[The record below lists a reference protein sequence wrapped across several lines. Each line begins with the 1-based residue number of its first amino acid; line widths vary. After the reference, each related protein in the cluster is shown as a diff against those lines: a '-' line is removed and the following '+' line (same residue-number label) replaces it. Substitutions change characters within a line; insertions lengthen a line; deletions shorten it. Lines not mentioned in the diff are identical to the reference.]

1 MDLETRRHTGMLLQ
15 LAVLFCCSYGALGKD
30 SCDGPL
36 VSSLPQSS
44 FRSSSQ
50 LSNSHGP
57 GFAKVNRRDGAGG
70 WAPVESNK
78 YQWLEVDLGERTEIT
93 AVATQGRYGSSD
105 WVSSFLLMFS
115 DTGRNWKQY
124 RQEDSIGAFTGNS
137 NADSVV
143 QFKLQQPVFARF
155 LRLLPLDWNPNGR
168 IGLRLE
174 AYGCPYKSDVAS
186 FDGSGCL
193 LYRFSPNTTPILTAK
208 DSISLKFKTLQ
219 NSGTLIHT
227 EGQHDRSLTLE
238 LHKGKLLL
246 HLKGKSASP
255 GPESHTVV
263 SLGSLLDD
271 LHWHH
276 VAIERVRGHVNF
288 TVDKSTQQIQVP
300 AELSPFEINEITFG
314 GVQCHGTQKV
324 LSRRNFHG
332 CLENLLWNEVNVND
346 LAKQH
351 QEVSITGN
359 VTFTCAEPVSVPVM
373 FAGAQSFLQ
382 LPGAALQQRDAGGGG
397 VALVAVGV
405 AISLQF
411 RTWNRAGLLLT
422 FDLQQQ
428 VGSLWLYLSETRVR
442 LQIHKA
448 GRILLDVVTGFG
460 LNDGQ
465 WHSVDLTARRG
476 RLTITVDKEESS
488 TAHASPSFPV
498 VSGNNLFFGGCPD
511 SKTNQEC
518 RNPFN
523 VFQGCMRHI
532 HVDNNAVD
540 LIKVQQMLIGNYS
553 DLQIDM
559 CGIIDRCSPSHC
571 EHGGRCTQSWSTF
584 HCNCSNTGYSGAT
597 CHSSV
602 YEQSCE
608 VYKHKGNTTGLY
620 YIDVDGSGLIKPQL
634 IYCNMT
640 DKTWMVIQHNNT
652 ELTKL
657 KASSGINQ
665 HLAYF
670 NYSADAEQLGAIITQ
685 AEHCEQEVFYHCR
698 KSRLLNTPDGS
709 PFTWWVGRT
718 DEPQTYWGG
727 AVPGS
732 QQCGCGLQGNCI
744 DSDHYCNCDAD
755 RKEWAADSGLLIHK
769 ENLPVRWVVVGDIQR
784 PESEAAYRV
793 SPLRCHGDKN
803 FWNAAFF
810 NKETSYLHFP
820 TFHGELSADISFL
833 FKTTA
838 SSGVFLENLGIK
850 DFIRVELS
858 SSMEVV
864 FSFDVGNGPFEVR
877 VETGGMALNDDRWH
891 RVRAERNVKEASLCV
906 DAFPCATQKAPADGH
921 IHLQLNSQL
930 FVGGTAS
937 RMKGFLGCIRSLQ
950 LNGRTLDLEERAKI
964 TPGVSPGC
972 PGHCGSYGH
981 LCQNQ
986 ARCVERYNGFSCD
999 CGLSAYAGPFC
1010 QREVSA
1016 YFKPGTSVQY
1026 TFKEPY
1032 ELTRNTSTQS
1042 QSSSIYSDLT
1052 LRGENVSFSFRTT
1065 QSPALLLYICSYY
1078 REYLAVLLNRNGYL
1092 DVKYKLQNSRD
1103 AEVFRTSIRNLANGQ
1118 LHRVSIRRI
1127 SETVSVQIDQH
1138 RREDFNLTSDTEFNA
1153 IKSVVLGKVQ
1163 ESGELDPEIARLNSL
1178 GFSGCLSVVQ
1188 FNSITPLK
1196 AALLY
1201 PNTSP
1206 VIVTGPLAESTC
1218 GSSSPANPYPAET
1231 THPLSDHSGTVGTG
1245 EPIVNAI
1252 KSDSALIGGVIAV
1265 VIFVILSAL
1274 AIMVRFLY
1282 RRKETFHSQ
1291 EPKSIKPEAD
1301 SPEYPFHSEPT
1312 SQNVL
1317 SENQKEYFI

>member
-1 MDLETRRHTGMLLQ
+1 HW
-15 LAVLFCCSYGALGKD
+15 Y

-186 FDGSGCL
+186 FEGSGCL
-193 LYRFSPNTTPILTAK
+193 LYRFSPNPTPIRTAK

-227 EGQHDRSLTLE
+227 EGQQDRSLTLE
-238 LHKGKLLL
+238 LHKGTLLL
-246 HLKGKSASP
+246 HLRKGAST

-276 VAIERVRGHVNF
+276 VAIERVSGHVNF

-300 AELSPFEINEITFG
+300 AELSPFEINEISFG
-314 GVQCHGTQKV
+314 GVQCHGTQMV

-346 LAKQH
+346 L
-351 QEVSITGN
+351 
-359 VTFTCAEPVSVPVM
+359 PVSVPVT

-382 LPGAALQQRDAGGGG
+382 LPGAALQQRD
-397 VALVAVGV
+397 
-405 AISLQF
+405 F

-511 SKTNQEC
+511 SKNNQEC

-858 SSMEVV
+858 SPMEVV

-906 DAFPCATQKAPADGH
+906 DSFPGTTQKAPADGH

-972 PGHCGSYGH
+972 PGHCSSYGH

-1078 REYLAVLLNRNGYL
+1078 REYLAVLLNRNG
-1092 DVKYKLQNSRD
+1092 KKQRD
-1103 AEVFRTSIRNLANGQ
+1103 KENTKKKSFLAFLNISMIRSNTPLFSIYFYIYR
-1118 LHRVSIRRI
+1118 
-1127 SETVSVQIDQH
+1127 
-1138 RREDFNLTSDTEFNA
+1138 
-1153 IKSVVLGKVQ
+1153 
-1163 ESGELDPEIARLNSL
+1163 SGELDPEIARLNSL

-1218 GSSSPANPYPAET
+1218 GSSSPANTYPAET

-1274 AIMVRFLY
+1274 AVMVRFLY
-1282 RRKETFHSQ
+1282 RRKVTFHSQ

>member
-1 MDLETRRHTGMLLQ
+1 MCAIQR
-15 LAVLFCCSYGALGKD
+15 VNGKD
-30 SCDGPL
+30 KTFKCQLPYLG
-36 VSSLPQSS
+36 SLCVFPS
-44 FRSSSQ
+44 
-50 LSNSHGP
+50 
-57 GFAKVNRRDGAGG
+57 GAGG

-193 LYRFSPNTTPILTAK
+193 LYRFSPNPTPIRTAK

-238 LHKGKLLL
+238 LHKGTLLL
-246 HLKGKSASP
+246 HLRKGT
-255 GPESHTVV
+255 SHTVV

-276 VAIERVRGHVNF
+276 VAIERVSGHVNF

-300 AELSPFEINEITFG
+300 AELSPFEINEISFG
-314 GVQCHGTQKV
+314 GVQCHGTQMV

-346 LAKQH
+346 LAKQR
-351 QEVSITGN
+351 QKVSITGN
-359 VTFTCAEPVSVPVM
+359 VTFTCAEPVSVPVT

-397 VALVAVGV
+397 V
-405 AISLQF
+405 F

-511 SKTNQEC
+511 SKNNQEC

-532 HVDNNAVD
+532 RVDNNAVD

-670 NYSADAEQLGAIITQ
+670 NYSADVEQLGAIITQ

-858 SSMEVV
+858 SPMEVV

-906 DAFPCATQKAPADGH
+906 DSFPGTTQKAPADGH

-972 PGHCGSYGH
+972 PGHCSSYGH

-1078 REYLAVLLNRNGYL
+1078 REYLAVLLNRNGKKQR
-1092 DVKYKLQNSRD
+1092 DEKIQNTY

-1127 SETVSVQIDQH
+1127 SETVSVQVIY
-1138 RREDFNLTSDTEFNA
+1138 FVTIN
-1153 IKSVVLGKVQ
+1153 
-1163 ESGELDPEIARLNSL
+1163 SGELDPEIARLNSL

-1218 GSSSPANPYPAET
+1218 GSSSPANTYPAET
-1231 THPLSDHSGTVGTG
+1231 THPLSGKRGGFKLSLAILVGG
-1245 EPIVNAI
+1245 
-1252 KSDSALIGGVIAV
+1252 SDSALIGGVIAV

-1274 AIMVRFLY
+1274 AVMVRFLY

>member
-1 MDLETRRHTGMLLQ
+1 MCNY
-15 LAVLFCCSYGALGKD
+15 ACACSFCHKSGTENH
-30 SCDGPL
+30 
-36 VSSLPQSS
+36 
-44 FRSSSQ
+44 SQ
-50 LSNSHGP
+50 WRITIGNA
-57 GFAKVNRRDGAGG
+57 FN
-70 WAPVESNK
+70 SNK

-186 FDGSGCL
+186 FEGSGCL
-193 LYRFSPNTTPILTAK
+193 LYRFSPNPTPIRTAK

-227 EGQHDRSLTLE
+227 EGQQDRSLTLE
-238 LHKGKLLL
+238 LHKGTLLL
-246 HLKGKSASP
+246 HLRKGKGAST

-276 VAIERVRGHVNF
+276 VAIERVSGHVNF

-300 AELSPFEINEITFG
+300 AELSPFEINEISFG
-314 GVQCHGTQKV
+314 GVQCHGTQMV

-346 LAKQH
+346 LAKQR
-351 QEVSITGN
+351 QKVSITGN
-359 VTFTCAEPVSVPVM
+359 VTFTCAEPVSVPVT

-397 VALVAVGV
+397 V
-405 AISLQF
+405 F

-511 SKTNQEC
+511 SKNNQEC

-755 RKEWAADSGLLIHK
+755 RKEWYNTITNYDSHS
-769 ENLPVRWVVVGDIQR
+769 R

-858 SSMEVV
+858 SPMEVV

-906 DAFPCATQKAPADGH
+906 DSFPGTTQKAPADGH

-972 PGHCGSYGH
+972 PGHCSSYGH

-1078 REYLAVLLNRNGYL
+1078 REYLAVLLNRNG
-1092 DVKYKLQNSRD
+1092 KKQRD
-1103 AEVFRTSIRNLANGQ
+1103 KENTKKKSFLAFLNISMIRSNTPLFSIYFYIYRVNPNL
-1118 LHRVSIRRI
+1118 
-1127 SETVSVQIDQH
+1127 
-1138 RREDFNLTSDTEFNA
+1138 F
-1153 IKSVVLGKVQ
+1153 VLGKVQ

-1218 GSSSPANPYPAET
+1218 GSSSPANTYPAET
-1231 THPLSDHSGTVGTG
+1231 THPLS
-1245 EPIVNAI
+1245 VNAI

-1274 AIMVRFLY
+1274 AVMVRFLY
-1282 RRKETFHSQ
+1282 RRKVTFHSQ

>member
-1 MDLETRRHTGMLLQ
+1 PQKCILP
-15 LAVLFCCSYGALGKD
+15 YLG
-30 SCDGPL
+30 
-36 VSSLPQSS
+36 SLCVFPS
-44 FRSSSQ
+44 
-50 LSNSHGP
+50 
-57 GFAKVNRRDGAGG
+57 GAGG

-193 LYRFSPNTTPILTAK
+193 LYRFSPNPTPIRTAK

-238 LHKGKLLL
+238 LHKGTLLL
-246 HLKGKSASP
+246 HLRKGSSRL
-255 GPESHTVV
+255 GSLSRTGHTVV

-276 VAIERVRGHVNF
+276 VAIERVSGHVNF

-300 AELSPFEINEITFG
+300 AELSPFEINEISFG
-314 GVQCHGTQKV
+314 GVQCHGTQMV

-346 LAKQH
+346 LAKQR
-351 QEVSITGN
+351 QKVSITGN
-359 VTFTCAEPVSVPVM
+359 VTFTCAEPVSVPVT

-382 LPGAALQQRDAGGGG
+382 LPGAALH
-397 VALVAVGV
+397 
-405 AISLQF
+405 LQF

-422 FDLQQQ
+422 FDLQAAYCCETLTLAHCCC
-428 VGSLWLYLSETRVR
+428 VCSVYVLS
-442 LQIHKA
+442 I
-448 GRILLDVVTGFG
+448 GFG

-498 VSGNNLFFGGCPD
+498 VSGNNLFFGG
-511 SKTNQEC
+511 KRE
-518 RNPFN
+518 NPFN

-532 HVDNNAVD
+532 RVDNNAVD

-640 DKTWMVIQHNNT
+640 GKPHSHSQTHTHTHTHQT
-652 ELTKL
+652 LPQG
-657 KASSGINQ
+657 ASSGINQ

-670 NYSADAEQLGAIITQ
+670 NYSADVEQLGAIITQ

-858 SSMEVV
+858 SPMEVV

-906 DAFPCATQKAPADGH
+906 DSFPGTTQKAPADGH

-972 PGHCGSYGH
+972 PGHCSSYGH

-1127 SETVSVQIDQH
+1127 SETVSVQVIY
-1138 RREDFNLTSDTEFNA
+1138 FVTIN
-1153 IKSVVLGKVQ
+1153 
-1163 ESGELDPEIARLNSL
+1163 SGELDPEIARLNSL

-1218 GSSSPANPYPAET
+1218 GSSSPANTYPAET

-1274 AIMVRFLY
+1274 AVMVRFLY

>member
-1 MDLETRRHTGMLLQ
+1 LLISSVTNPFQNPLHQCGHML
-15 LAVLFCCSYGALGKD
+15 FSIGGGKAIG
-30 SCDGPL
+30 SIHQCGSIYFYFMKKKW
-36 VSSLPQSS
+36 VCQSS
-44 FRSSSQ
+44 
-50 LSNSHGP
+50 G
-57 GFAKVNRRDGAGG
+57 GG
-70 WAPVESNK
+70 WKE
-78 YQWLEVDLGERTEIT
+78 L
-93 AVATQGRYGSSD
+93 
-105 WVSSFLLMFS
+105 
-115 DTGRNWKQY
+115 
-124 RQEDSIGAFTGNS
+124 QEDRIIAFTGNS

-193 LYRFSPNTTPILTAK
+193 LYKFSPNPTPIRTAK

-227 EGQHDRSLTLE
+227 EGLHDRSLTLE
-238 LHKGKLLL
+238 LHKGTLLL
-246 HLKGKSASP
+246 HLRKADCQRADSKPQFSASP

-276 VAIERVRGHVNF
+276 VAIERVSGHVNF

-300 AELSPFEINEITFG
+300 AELSPFEINEISFG
-314 GVQCHGTQKV
+314 GVQCHGTQMV

-346 LAKQH
+346 LAKQR
-351 QEVSITGN
+351 QKVSITGN
-359 VTFTCAEPVSVPVM
+359 VTFTCAEPVSVPVT
-373 FAGAQSFLQ
+373 FAGTQSYLQ
-382 LPGAALQQRDAGGGG
+382 LPGAALH
-397 VALVAVGV
+397 
-405 AISLQF
+405 LQF

-511 SKTNQEC
+511 SKNNQEC

-532 HVDNNAVD
+532 RVDNNAVD

-571 EHGGRCTQSWSTF
+571 EHRGRCTQSWSTF

-858 SSMEVV
+858 SPMEVV

-906 DAFPCATQKAPADGH
+906 DSFPGTTQKAPADGH

-937 RMKGFLGCIRSLQ
+937 RMKGFLGCIRS
-950 LNGRTLDLEERAKI
+950 AKI

-972 PGHCGSYGH
+972 PGHCSSYGH

-1078 REYLAVLLNRNGYL
+1078 REYLAVLLNRNGKKQR
-1092 DVKYKLQNSRD
+1092 DFKKKIQIKKYFLAFLNISMIRM
-1103 AEVFRTSIRNLANGQ
+1103 FTGSIL
-1118 LHRVSIRRI
+1118 LFCF
-1127 SETVSVQIDQH
+1127 QIDQQ
-1138 RREDFNLTSDTEFNA
+1138 RREDFNLSSDTEFNA

-1218 GSSSPANPYPAET
+1218 GSSSPANTYPAET

-1274 AIMVRFLY
+1274 AVMVRFLY
-1282 RRKETFHSQ
+1282 RRKVTFHSQ

>member
-1 MDLETRRHTGMLLQ
+1 MRTIELCNTSHRVTHKQIHIITL
-15 LAVLFCCSYGALGKD
+15 
-30 SCDGPL
+30 
-36 VSSLPQSS
+36 
-44 FRSSSQ
+44 SSSKFMPA
-50 LSNSHGP
+50 LT
-57 GFAKVNRRDGAGG
+57 GFLPYLGSLCVFPSGAGG

-193 LYRFSPNTTPILTAK
+193 LYKFSPNPTPIRTAK

-227 EGQHDRSLTLE
+227 EGLHDRSLTLE
-238 LHKGKLLL
+238 LHKGTLLL
-246 HLKGKSASP
+246 HLRKGKGASP

-276 VAIERVRGHVNF
+276 VAIERVSGHVNF

-300 AELSPFEINEITFG
+300 AELSPFEINEISFG
-314 GVQCHGTQKV
+314 GVQCHGTQMV

-346 LAKQH
+346 LAKQR
-351 QEVSITGN
+351 QKVSITGN
-359 VTFTCAEPVSVPVM
+359 VTFTCAEPVSVPVT
-373 FAGAQSFLQ
+373 FAGTQSYLQ

-397 VALVAVGV
+397 V
-405 AISLQF
+405 F

-511 SKTNQEC
+511 SKNNQEC

-532 HVDNNAVD
+532 RVDNNAVD

-571 EHGGRCTQSWSTF
+571 EHRGRCTQSWSTF

-858 SSMEVV
+858 SPMEVV

-906 DAFPCATQKAPADGH
+906 DSFPGTTQKAPADGH

-972 PGHCGSYGH
+972 PGHCSSYGH

-1078 REYLAVLLNRNGYL
+1078 REYLAVLLNRNGKKQR
-1092 DVKYKLQNSRD
+1092 DFKKKIQIKKYFLAFLNISMIRS
-1103 AEVFRTSIRNLANGQ
+1103 SIL
-1118 LHRVSIRRI
+1118 LFCF
-1127 SETVSVQIDQH
+1127 QIDQQ
-1138 RREDFNLTSDTEFNA
+1138 RREDFNLSSDTEFNA

-1218 GSSSPANPYPAET
+1218 GSSSPANTYPAET

-1274 AIMVRFLY
+1274 AVMVRFLY
-1282 RRKETFHSQ
+1282 RRKVTFHSQ

>member
-1 MDLETRRHTGMLLQ
+1 MGAMLEVVNDYLL
-15 LAVLFCCSYGALGKD
+15 FSSSEN

-36 VSSLPQSS
+36 VSNLPQSS

-115 DTGRNWKQY
+115 DTGCNWKQY
-124 RQEDSIGAFTGNS
+124 RQEDNIRAFTGNS

-174 AYGCPYKSDVAS
+174 AYGCPYKSDVAR
-186 FDGSGCL
+186 FDGSSCL
-193 LYRFSPNTTPILTAK
+193 LYRFSPNPTSSQTAK
-208 DSISLKFKTLQ
+208 DTISLKFKTLQ

-227 EGQHDRSLTLE
+227 EGQDDHTITLE
-238 LHKGKLLL
+238 DYVILFILIWTGADKRTVALHM
-246 HLKGKSASP
+246 
-255 GPESHTVV
+255 VV

-271 LHWHH
+271 QHWHH
-276 VAIERVRGHVNF
+276 VAIERFSGHLNF
-288 TVDKSTQQIQVP
+288 TVDKSSQQIQVP
-300 AELSPFEINEITFG
+300 AELSPSEINKISYG
-314 GVQCHGTQKV
+314 GVQCHGSQRV
-324 LSRRNFHG
+324 MSRRNFHG
-332 CLENLLWNEVNVND
+332 CLENLLWNDVNVID
-346 LAKQH
+346 LAKQ
-351 QEVSITGN
+351 QQQVSITGN
-359 VTFTCAEPVSVPVM
+359 VTFTCAEPVSVPVT

-382 LPGAALQQRDAGGGG
+382 LPGAAH
-397 VALVAVGV
+397 
-405 AISLQF
+405 LQF

-428 VGSLWLYLSETRVR
+428 AGSLWLYLSEARVR

-448 GRILLDVVTGFG
+448 GRYTILVDVTAGFG

-465 WHSVDLTARRG
+465 WHSVDLIARRG
-476 RLTITVDKEESS
+476 HLTITVDKEEDS

-511 SKTNQEC
+511 SENNQEC

-602 YEQSCE
+602 YEKSCE
-608 VYKHKGNTTGLY
+608 AYKHQGNTSGLY
-620 YIDVDGSGLIKPQL
+620 YIDVDGSGPIKSQL

-640 DKTWMVIQHNNT
+640 DKTWLVIQHNNT

-670 NYSADAEQLGAIITQ
+670 NYSADAEQLWAIITQ
-685 AEHCEQEVFYHCR
+685 AEHCEQEVLYHCR
-698 KSRLLNTPDGS
+698 KSLLLNTPDGS

-755 RKEWAADSGLLIHK
+755 RKEWATDSGLLTHK

-784 PESEAAYRV
+784 PGSEAAYKV
-793 SPLRCHGDKN
+793 GPLKCHGDKN

-838 SSGVFLENLGIK
+838 ASGVFLENLGIK

-858 SSMEVV
+858 SPTEVV

-877 VETGGMALNDDRWH
+877 VETGDVALNDDRWH
-891 RVRAERNVKEASLCV
+891 RVRAERNVKEASLRV
-906 DAFPCATQKAPADGH
+906 DAFPNATQKAPADGH

-964 TPGVSPGC
+964 TPGVRPGC
-972 PGHCGSYGH
+972 PGHCSSYGE

-986 ARCVERYNGFSCD
+986 GRCVEMYNGFSCD

-1016 YFKPGTSVQY
+1016 DFKPGTSVQY

-1032 ELTRNTSTQS
+1032 ELNRNIST
-1042 QSSSIYSDLT
+1042 QSSSIYSDLK
-1052 LRGENVSFSFRTT
+1052 LRGENVSFSFRSS
-1065 QSPALLLYICSYY
+1065 QSPALLLYVSSYY
-1078 REYLAVLLNRNGYL
+1078 REYLAVVNGLFLNPQFEL
-1092 DVKYKLQNSRD
+1092 STKCLQ
-1103 AEVFRTSIRNLANGQ
+1103 VLFCNLF
-1118 LHRVSIRRI
+1118 
-1127 SETVSVQIDQH
+1127 QIDQH
-1138 RREDFNLTSDTEFNA
+1138 EREDFNLTSDAEFNA
-1153 IKSVVLGKVQ
+1153 IKSVVLGKVH
-1163 ESGELDPEIARLNSL
+1163 ESGELDPEIARLNSQ

-1188 FNSITPLK
+1188 FNSVAPLK

-1206 VIVTGPLAESTC
+1206 VIVIGSLAESTC
-1218 GSSSPANPYPAET
+1218 GSSSPVNPYPAET
-1231 THPLSDHSGTVGTG
+1231 THSLSGKRGGVKFPMMGG
-1245 EPIVNAI
+1245 VC
-1252 KSDSALIGGVIAV
+1252 GVIAV
-1265 VIFVILSAL
+1265 VIFVILCAL
-1274 AIMVRFLY
+1274 AIMARFLY
-1282 RRKETFHSQ
+1282 RRKETFHTQ
-1291 EPKSIKPEAD
+1291 EPQGIKPEAD
-1301 SPEYPFHSEPT
+1301 SPEYPFHSEPN
-1312 SQNVL
+1312 SQNIL

>member
-1 MDLETRRHTGMLLQ
+1 MENLMLYIYTPNRPNGSSFCGLTHFFVFPIG
-15 LAVLFCCSYGALGKD
+15 LAD
-30 SCDGPL
+30 SCDSPL
-36 VSSLPQSS
+36 VSNLPQSS
-44 FRSSSQ
+44 FRSSTQ
-50 LSNSHGP
+50 LSGSHGP

-70 WAPVESNK
+70 WAPVESNR

-115 DTGRNWKQY
+115 DTGRNWRQY
-124 RQEDSIGAFTGNS
+124 RQEDSIGVFAGNS

-143 QFKLQQPVFARF
+143 QFKLQEPVFARF
-155 LRLLPLDWNPNGR
+155 MRLLPLDWNPNGR

-193 LYRFSPNTTPILTAK
+193 LYSFSPKPTPNPAGKDIL
-208 DSISLKFKTLQ
+208 SLKFKTQL
-219 NSGTLIHT
+219 NSGTLIHV
-227 EGQHDRSLTLE
+227 EGRHDRSLTLE
-238 LHKGKLLL
+238 LHRGKLLL
-246 HLKGKSASP
+246 HLRKGSKSASP
-255 GPESHTVV
+255 VPESHTAV

-271 LHWHH
+271 QHWHH
-276 VAIERVRGHVNF
+276 VAVERVSGHVNF
-288 TVDKSTQQIQVP
+288 TVDKHTEQILVP
-300 AELSPFEINEITFG
+300 ADISFG
-314 GVQCHGTQKV
+314 GVHCHGTPRV

-332 CLENLLWNEVNVND
+332 CFENLLWNNVNVID

-351 QEVSITGN
+351 QQVSIMGN
-359 VTFTCAEPVSVPVM
+359 VTFTCAEPVSVPVT
-373 FAGAQSFLQ
+373 FAGAQSFLR
-382 LPGAALQQRDAGGGG
+382 LPGATVD
-397 VALVAVGV
+397 
-405 AISLQF
+405 ISLQF
-411 RTWNRAGLLLT
+411 RTWNKAGLLLT

-428 VGSLWLYLSETRVR
+428 AGSLWLFLSEARVR
-442 LQIHKA
+442 VQIHKA
-448 GRILLDVVTGFG
+448 GRILVDIVTGFG

-465 WHSVDLTARRG
+465 WHSVDLTARRE
-476 RLTITVDKEESS
+476 RLTLTVDKDESL

-498 VSGNNLFFGGCPD
+498 ASGNDLFFGGCPGSD
-511 SKTNQEC
+511 NNQEC

-532 HVDNNAVD
+532 QVHSDTVD
-540 LIKVQQMLIGNYS
+540 LVKVQQMLIGNYS
-553 DLQIDM
+553 DLQIDI
-559 CGIIDRCSPSHC
+559 CGIVDRCSPSHC
-571 EHGGRCTQSWSTF
+571 EHGGRCSQSWSTF
-584 HCNCSNTGYSGAT
+584 HCNCSSTGYSGAT

-608 VYKHKGNTTGLY
+608 AYKHKGNASGLY
-620 YIDVDGSGLIKPQL
+620 HIDVDGSGPIKPQL

-640 DKTWMVIQHNNT
+640 GKPYTRSHSLYQTWLVIQHNNT

-657 KASSGINQ
+657 KASSGINR

-670 NYSADAEQLGAIITQ
+670 NYSADAEQLRAIISQ
-685 AEHCEQEVFYHCR
+685 AEHCEQELVYDCR

-709 PFTWWVGRT
+709 PFTWWVGRS

-755 RKEWAADSGLLIHK
+755 RKEWATDSGLLTHK

-784 PESEAAYRV
+784 PGSEAAYRV

-838 SSGVFLENLGIK
+838 PSGVFLENLGIK
-850 DFIRVELS
+850 DFIRVELTPT
-858 SSMEVV
+858 EVV
-864 FSFDVGNGPFEVR
+864 FSFDVGNGPLDVR
-877 VETGGMALNDDRWH
+877 VETGGVALNDDRWH
-891 RVRAERNVKEASLCV
+891 RVRAERNVKEASLRV
-906 DAFPCATQKAPADGH
+906 DSFPGATQKAPADGH

-930 FVGGTAS
+930 FVGRKTQ
-937 RMKGFLGCIRSLQ
+937 GFLGCIRSLQ

-964 TPGVSPGC
+964 TPGVKSGC
-972 PGHCGSYGH
+972 PGHCSSYGE

-986 ARCVERYNGFSCD
+986 GRCVERYNGFSCD

-1016 YFKPGTSVQY
+1016 SFKLGTSVQY

-1032 ELTRNTSTQS
+1032 ELNRNTSTQF

-1052 LRGENVSFSFRTT
+1052 LRGENISFSFRTT
-1065 QSPALLLYICSYY
+1065 QSPALLLYVSSYY

-1092 DVKYKLQNSRD
+1092 DIKYKLENNRD
-1103 AEVFRTSIRNLANGQ
+1103 AEVFRTNVRNLANGQ
-1118 LHRVSIRRI
+1118 LHRVSIRRLL
-1127 SETVSVQIDQH
+1127 ETVSVQVTTAIPVQQNY
-1138 RREDFNLTSDTEFNA
+1138 ESVTAQFTYSVIAQLTYF
-1153 IKSVVLGKVQ
+1153 LPVQ
-1163 ESGELDPEIARLNSL
+1163 LTYSSGDLDPEIARLNSL

-1188 FNSITPLK
+1188 FNSVAPLK

-1201 PNTSP
+1201 PDTSP

-1218 GSSSPANPYPAET
+1218 GSSFPVNPYPAKT

-1252 KSDSALIGGVIAV
+1252 KSDSALIGGMIAV
-1265 VIFVILSAL
+1265 LIFVILSAL
-1274 AIMVRFLY
+1274 AIMARFLY

-1291 EPKSIKPEAD
+1291 EPRDIKPEVD

>member
-1 MDLETRRHTGMLLQ
+1 MGTISGLPGLFTGELP
-15 LAVLFCCSYGALGKD
+15 YLG
-30 SCDGPL
+30 
-36 VSSLPQSS
+36 SLCVFPS
-44 FRSSSQ
+44 
-50 LSNSHGP
+50 
-57 GFAKVNRRDGAGG
+57 GAGG

-193 LYRFSPNTTPILTAK
+193 LYRFSPNPTPIRTAK

-238 LHKGKLLL
+238 LHKGTLLL
-246 HLKGKSASP
+246 HLRKGKSASP

-276 VAIERVRGHVNF
+276 VAIERVSGHVNF

-300 AELSPFEINEITFG
+300 AELSPFEINEISFG
-314 GVQCHGTQKV
+314 GVQCHGTQMV

-346 LAKQH
+346 LAKQR
-351 QEVSITGN
+351 QKVSITGN
-359 VTFTCAEPVSVPVM
+359 VTFTCAEPVSVPVT

-397 VALVAVGV
+397 V
-405 AISLQF
+405 F

-511 SKTNQEC
+511 SKNNQEC

-532 HVDNNAVD
+532 RVDNNAVD

-670 NYSADAEQLGAIITQ
+670 NYSADVEQLGAIITQ

-858 SSMEVV
+858 SPMEVV

-906 DAFPCATQKAPADGH
+906 DSFPGTTQKAPADGH

-972 PGHCGSYGH
+972 PGHCSSYGH

-1078 REYLAVLLNRNGYL
+1078 REYLAVLLNRNGKKQR
-1092 DVKYKLQNSRD
+1092 DEKIQNTCKKKYFLPFLNISMIRSNTPL
-1103 AEVFRTSIRNLANGQ
+1103 FSIYCT
-1118 LHRVSIRRI
+1118 
-1127 SETVSVQIDQH
+1127 E
-1138 RREDFNLTSDTEFNA
+1138 REDFNLTSDTEFNA

-1218 GSSSPANPYPAET
+1218 GSSSPANTYPAET

-1274 AIMVRFLY
+1274 AVMVRFLY

>member
-1 MDLETRRHTGMLLQ
+1 MVVGARLTGLP
-15 LAVLFCCSYGALGKD
+15 YLG
-30 SCDGPL
+30 
-36 VSSLPQSS
+36 SLCVFPS
-44 FRSSSQ
+44 
-50 LSNSHGP
+50 
-57 GFAKVNRRDGAGG
+57 GAGG

-193 LYRFSPNTTPILTAK
+193 LYKFSPNPTPIRTAK

-227 EGQHDRSLTLE
+227 EGLHDRSLTLE
-238 LHKGKLLL
+238 LHKGTLLL
-246 HLKGKSASP
+246 HLRKADCQRADSKPQFSASP

-276 VAIERVRGHVNF
+276 VAIERVSGHVNF

-300 AELSPFEINEITFG
+300 AELSPFEINEISFG
-314 GVQCHGTQKV
+314 GVQCHGTQMV

-346 LAKQH
+346 LAKQR
-351 QEVSITGN
+351 QKVSITGN
-359 VTFTCAEPVSVPVM
+359 VTFTCAEPVSVPVT
-373 FAGAQSFLQ
+373 FAGTQSYLQ
-382 LPGAALQQRDAGGGG
+382 LPGAALH
-397 VALVAVGV
+397 
-405 AISLQF
+405 LQF

-511 SKTNQEC
+511 SKNNQEC

-532 HVDNNAVD
+532 RVDNNAVD

-571 EHGGRCTQSWSTF
+571 EHRGRCTQSWSTF

-858 SSMEVV
+858 SPMEVV

-906 DAFPCATQKAPADGH
+906 DSFPGTTQKAPADGH

-972 PGHCGSYGH
+972 PGHCSSYGH

-1078 REYLAVLLNRNGYL
+1078 REYLAVLLNRNGKKQR
-1092 DVKYKLQNSRD
+1092 DFKKKIQIKKYFLAFLNISMIRM
-1103 AEVFRTSIRNLANGQ
+1103 FTGSIL
-1118 LHRVSIRRI
+1118 LFCF
-1127 SETVSVQIDQH
+1127 QIDQQ
-1138 RREDFNLTSDTEFNA
+1138 RREDFNLSSDTEFNA

-1218 GSSSPANPYPAET
+1218 GSSSPANTYPAET

-1274 AIMVRFLY
+1274 AVMVRFLY
-1282 RRKETFHSQ
+1282 RRKVTFHSQ

>member
-1 MDLETRRHTGMLLQ
+1 MDLETRRHTEMLLQ
-15 LAVLFCCSYGALGKD
+15 LAVIFCCSYGAIGKD

-193 LYRFSPNTTPILTAK
+193 LYRFSPNPTPIRTAK

-238 LHKGKLLL
+238 LHKGTLLL
-246 HLKGKSASP
+246 HLRKGKGASP

-276 VAIERVRGHVNF
+276 VAIERVSGHVNF

-300 AELSPFEINEITFG
+300 AELSPFEINEISFG
-314 GVQCHGTQKV
+314 GVQCHGTQMV

-332 CLENLLWNEVNVND
+332 CLENLIWNEVNVND
-346 LAKQH
+346 LAKQR
-351 QEVSITGN
+351 QKVSITGN
-359 VTFTCAEPVSVPVM
+359 VTFTCAEPVSVPVT
-373 FAGAQSFLQ
+373 FTGAQSFLQ

-511 SKTNQEC
+511 SKNNQEC

-532 HVDNNAVD
+532 RVDNNAVD

-608 VYKHKGNTTGLY
+608 VYKQKGNTTGLY

-640 DKTWMVIQHNNT
+640 DETWMVIQHNNT

-858 SSMEVV
+858 SPMEVV

-906 DAFPCATQKAPADGH
+906 DSFPGTTQKAPADGH

-972 PGHCGSYGH
+972 PGHCSSYGH

-1206 VIVTGPLAESTC
+1206 VIVTGPLVESTC
-1218 GSSSPANPYPAET
+1218 GSSSPANTYPAET
-1231 THPLSDHSGTVGTG
+1231 THPLS
-1245 EPIVNAI
+1245 
-1252 KSDSALIGGVIAV
+1252 GVIAV

-1274 AIMVRFLY
+1274 AVMVRFLY

>member
-1 MDLETRRHTGMLLQ
+1 MPVRVPSVIRPVSQTKITPSLGLKTILNGESPLEMLLMSKIR
-15 LAVLFCCSYGALGKD
+15 LKLC
-30 SCDGPL
+30 
-36 VSSLPQSS
+36 
-44 FRSSSQ
+44 
-50 LSNSHGP
+50 P
-57 GFAKVNRRDGAGG
+57 GNCAGG

-186 FDGSGCL
+186 FEGSGCL
-193 LYRFSPNTTPILTAK
+193 LYRFSPNPTPIRTAK

-227 EGQHDRSLTLE
+227 EGQQDRSLTLE
-238 LHKGKLLL
+238 LHKGTLLL
-246 HLKGKSASP
+246 HLRKGKGAST

-276 VAIERVRGHVNF
+276 VAIERVSGHVNF

-300 AELSPFEINEITFG
+300 AELSPFEINEISFG
-314 GVQCHGTQKV
+314 GVQCHGTQMV

-346 LAKQH
+346 LAKQR
-351 QEVSITGN
+351 QKVSITGN
-359 VTFTCAEPVSVPVM
+359 VTFTCAEPVSVPVT

-397 VALVAVGV
+397 V
-405 AISLQF
+405 F

-511 SKTNQEC
+511 SKNNQEC

-858 SSMEVV
+858 SPMEVV

-906 DAFPCATQKAPADGH
+906 DSFPGTTQKAPADGH

-972 PGHCGSYGH
+972 PGHCSSYGH

-1078 REYLAVLLNRNGYL
+1078 REYLAVLLNRNG
-1092 DVKYKLQNSRD
+1092 KKQRD
-1103 AEVFRTSIRNLANGQ
+1103 KENTKKKSFLAFLNISMIRSNTPLFSIYFYIY
-1118 LHRVSIRRI
+1118 RVL
-1127 SETVSVQIDQH
+1127 
-1138 RREDFNLTSDTEFNA
+1138 FF
-1153 IKSVVLGKVQ
+1153 SVVLGKVQ

-1218 GSSSPANPYPAET
+1218 GSSSPANTYPAET

-1274 AIMVRFLY
+1274 AVMVRFLY
-1282 RRKETFHSQ
+1282 RRKVTFHSQ

>member
-1 MDLETRRHTGMLLQ
+1 MGSRAQRLILCFVFHVCLI
-15 LAVLFCCSYGALGKD
+15 D

-36 VSSLPQSS
+36 VSNLPQSS

-78 YQWLEVDLGERTEIT
+78 YQWLEVDLGVRTEIT

-115 DTGRNWKQY
+115 DTGCNWKQY
-124 RQEDSIGAFTGNS
+124 RQEDNIRAFTGNS

-143 QFKLQQPVFARF
+143 QFKLQQAVFARF

-174 AYGCPYKSDVAS
+174 AYGCPYKSDVAR
-186 FDGSGCL
+186 FDGSSCL
-193 LYRFSPNTTPILTAK
+193 IYRFSPNPTPSQTAK
-208 DSISLKFKTLQ
+208 DTISLKFKTLQ

-227 EGQHDRSLTLE
+227 EGQDDHTLTVRTRRFIIINITCDQF
-238 LHKGKLLL
+238 
-246 HLKGKSASP
+246 S
-255 GPESHTVV
+255 SHMVV

-271 LHWHH
+271 QHWHD
-276 VAIERVRGHVNF
+276 VAIVRFSGHLNF
-288 TVDKSTQQIQVP
+288 TVDKSSQTCWN
-300 AELSPFEINEITFG
+300 INFGLMFFHKISYG
-314 GVQCHGTQKV
+314 GVQCHGSQRV
-324 LSRRNFHG
+324 MSRRNFHG
-332 CLENLLWNEVNVND
+332 CLENLLWNDVNVID
-346 LAKQH
+346 LAKQ
-351 QEVSITGN
+351 QQQVSITGN
-359 VTFTCAEPVSVPVM
+359 VTFTCAEPVSVPVT

-382 LPGAALQQRDAGGGG
+382 LPGAAH
-397 VALVAVGV
+397 
-405 AISLQF
+405 LQF

-428 VGSLWLYLSETRVR
+428 AGSLWLYLSEARVR

-448 GRILLDVVTGFG
+448 GRYTILVDVTAGFG

-476 RLTITVDKEESS
+476 HLTITVDKEEDS

-511 SKTNQEC
+511 SENNQEC

-602 YEQSCE
+602 YEKSCE
-608 VYKHKGNTTGLY
+608 AYKHQGNTSGLY
-620 YIDVDGSGLIKPQL
+620 YIDVDGSGPIKSQL

-640 DKTWMVIQHNNT
+640 DKTWLVIQHNNT

-670 NYSADAEQLGAIITQ
+670 NYSADADQLWAIITQ
-685 AEHCEQEVFYHCR
+685 AEHCEQEVLYHCR
-698 KSRLLNTPDGS
+698 KSLLLNTPDGS

-755 RKEWAADSGLLIHK
+755 RKEWATDSGLLTHK

-784 PESEAAYRV
+784 PGSEAAYKV
-793 SPLRCHGDKN
+793 GPLRCHGDKN

-838 SSGVFLENLGIK
+838 ASGVFLENLGIK

-858 SSMEVV
+858 SPTEVV

-877 VETGGMALNDDRWH
+877 VETGDVALNDDRWH
-891 RVRAERNVKEASLCV
+891 RVRAERNVKEASLRV
-906 DAFPCATQKAPADGH
+906 DAFPNATQKAPADGH

-964 TPGVSPGC
+964 TPGVRPGC
-972 PGHCGSYGH
+972 PGHCSSYGE

-986 ARCVERYNGFSCD
+986 GRCVEMYNGFSCD

-1016 YFKPGTSVQY
+1016 DFKPGTSVQY

-1032 ELTRNTSTQS
+1032 ELNRNTST
-1042 QSSSIYSDLT
+1042 QSSSIYSDLK
-1052 LRGENVSFSFRTT
+1052 LRGENVSFSFRST
-1065 QSPALLLYICSYY
+1065 QSPALLLYVSSYY
-1078 REYLAVLLNRNGYL
+1078 REYLAVLLNRNGKRRSKRL
-1092 DVKYKLQNSRD
+1092 HSPSSESVNCLFLNSQFDHSTKCLQ
-1103 AEVFRTSIRNLANGQ
+1103 VLFCNLF
-1118 LHRVSIRRI
+1118 
-1127 SETVSVQIDQH
+1127 QIDQH
-1138 RREDFNLTSDTEFNA
+1138 EREDFNLTSDAEFNA
-1153 IKSVVLGKVQ
+1153 IKSVVLGKVH
-1163 ESGELDPEIARLNSL
+1163 ESGELDPEIARLNSQ

-1188 FNSITPLK
+1188 FNSVAPLK

-1206 VIVTGPLAESTC
+1206 VIVIGSLAESTC

-1231 THPLSDHSGTVGTG
+1231 THSLSDHLGTVGTG

-1274 AIMVRFLY
+1274 AIMARFLY
-1282 RRKETFHSQ
+1282 RRKETFHTQ
-1291 EPKSIKPEAD
+1291 EPQGIKPEAD

-1312 SQNVL
+1312 SQNIL